1 MFKLIYIGR
10 FQSVDNQKAMCQCEL
25 YLMTFYK
32 NMLSE
37 GEDRWRVGIRRRTAM
52 VDLVPCSGAEPF

>member
-1 MFKLIYIGR
+1 M
-10 FQSVDNQKAMCQCEL
+10 DNHKAMCQCEL

-37 GEDRWRVGIRRRTAM
+37 GEDRWRVGIRSRTAM
-52 VDLVPCSGAEPF
+52 VDLVPCYVHREYVKGTSSGSELG